1 MVKMERGIEIDG
13 KHVCVRGQSH
23 RKKRGIC
30 VNRSYETIE

>member
-23 RKKRGIC
+23 RKKEEY
-30 VNRSYETIE
+30 VSTDLKKQ